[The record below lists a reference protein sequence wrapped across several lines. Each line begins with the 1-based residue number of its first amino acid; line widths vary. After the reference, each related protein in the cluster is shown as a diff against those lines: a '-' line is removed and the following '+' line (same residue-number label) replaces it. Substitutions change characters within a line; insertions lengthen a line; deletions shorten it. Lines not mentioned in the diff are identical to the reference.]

1 MNSPFSPPPSQ
12 RAAEALAAVKVLASE
27 LSPVAAVSVLASAA
41 AAIGP
46 LRDLLRQETRA
57 ATPDAEAVD
66 QAIAWS
72 IAIYRPLQQRLG
84 RWHALEVM
92 QKIIVP
98 SGLRMM
104 ERAFPDLGT
113 TGGHAISR
121 LRDFMEQTL
130 GEAQRQGLYQY
141 KTRTDQPPSRVAFDM
156 TYCRYTDC
164 CQVAGVPEL
173 AHCFCAVDR
182 PFFQGMSHLLEFSC
196 PERLA
201 DGGEAC
207 TFCFAEA

>member
-1 MNSPFSPPPSQ
+1 MNSPFTPPPSQ

-27 LSPVAAVSVLASAA
+27 LSLATALSVLASATA
-41 AAIGP
+41 AMGP

-57 ATPDAEAVD
+57 ATPDADAVD

-72 IAIYRPLQQRLG
+72 IAIYRPLQRRLG
-84 RWHALEVM
+84 RWRALEVM

-104 ERAFPDLGT
+104 ERAFPSLEGDQ
-113 TGGHAISR
+113 AITR
-121 LRDFMEQTL
+121 LRDFMETTL
-130 GEAQRQGLYQY
+130 GEAQRQGLYQF
-141 KTRTDQPPSRVAFDM
+141 KPRADQPSSSVAFDM

-182 PFFQGMSHLLEFSC
+182 PFFQGLSHLLEFSC

-201 DGGEAC
+201 DGGKAC